1 MGYSKFGWAANQIS
15 EVDMAQLYHLK
26 KATRKHITVMIAE
39 AVKLYLSQHVHVQDT
54 TSTLNVDKEGQGS
67 DSN

>member
-15 EVDMAQLYHLK
+15 EEDMSQLYHLK
-26 KATRKHITVMIAE
+26 KTTRKHITVMVAE
-39 AVKLYLSQHVHVQDT
+39 AVKLYLSRHVHLQDT
-54 TSTLNVDKEGQGS
+54 SQSLIVDKEGQGS